1 MSESSDRP
9 RDERLP
15 LLRAIVAIA
24 RADGEI
30 ADAERKRID
39 QLMTFMR
46 VDDEVRAKVYAAL
59 EGAAPVPQLPDLQDL
74 PAYDTRLYVFQQAL
88 AMTFADGKVT
98 AGERRL
104 LDQLATAM
112 QLEANHLSTAWRRAE
127 EMWGVTP
134 EA

>member
-1 MSESSDRP
+1 MSESSDQP

-30 ADAERKRID
+30 ADAERRRIE
-39 QLMTFMR
+39 QLMSFMR
-46 VDDEVRAKVYAAL
+46 VEGDVREKVYAAL

-88 AMTFADGKVT
+88 AITFADGKVT
-98 AGERRL
+98 EGERRL
-104 LDQLATAM
+104 LDQLASAM
-112 QLEANHLSTAWRRAE
+112 ELEENHLSTAWRRAE
-127 EMWGVTP
+127 EMWGETP
-134 EA
+134 D